1 MDHFC
6 TCTNSA
12 CRCHPSNH
20 DKGCTLCIEKELRKQ
35 EIPACFFNLIA
46 PGESIQDCSL
56 EAFARRVLHSE

>member
-6 TCTNSA
+6 TCTNTA

-20 DKGCTLCIEKELRKQ
+20 DKGCTLCIEKELRKL

-56 EAFARRVLHSE
+56 EAFARWVLHSE